1 MITIEAQYNQGT
13 ILLIDE
19 NSFAF
24 APCLLHDRSGKLPW
38 LHHWG
43 DNFASTLRE
52 PAEPTI
58 DSEDFDE
65 RLQAAVDQRQL
76 GTSQRFQPFSP
87 AGKPRWSKVF
97 WGGSNKPHKGWV
109 WQVPGGSKN
118 HPGARS
124 WRKWRWDWF
133 PSGKPHEASAAMQG
147 WFFCTENCT
156 ATQCFQGEGWQPE
169 KASWVSWIEEI
180 WSKFTSCFLESAYLR
195 LCGFALIFL
204 RFCTLRRGLFLSFL
218 YQ

>member
-52 PAEPTI
+52 HAEPTI

-97 WGGSNKPHKGWV
+97 WGAAT
-109 WQVPGGSKN
+109 N
-118 HPGARS
+118 HTRVGFGKCRWFQESS
-124 WRKWRWDWF
+124 W
-133 PSGKPHEASAAMQG
+133 GKKLKEMKVGLVSQWEPHEASAAMQG
-147 WFFCTENCT
+147 WFFCTENRQL
-156 ATQCFQGEGWQPE
+156 QCFQGEGWQPE

-180 WSKFTSCFLESAYLR
+180 WSKFTSCFLESAYLQ

-204 RFCTLRRGLFLSFL
+204 RFCTLIGGLLLSFL